1 MNAVRVIFR
10 WRMTSALALA
20 LLAAPAVDLKA
31 QSMAEGDW
39 EYAACSD
46 QGPDQCACGEAT
58 CQKCRP
64 CGWGHCTSVWGDFL
78 YLQPTGADVPHAQ
91 QQNGTGGPGTVPFG
105 LVGEADPD
113 YEPGVRVGGVLG
125 LSPCSSIALA
135 YTFFESETAAV
146 VDPPIVPGG
155 GGAIGS
161 LVHHPAAGLTASAGP
176 VDADYEIDF
185 QLGEIEYRS
194 LLWGDDLGWVNYSAG
209 LRYAHLEQDFLQ
221 SGVFGGGQG
230 SLINTQTQSD
240 FDGGGALF
248 GLDGE
253 RIIGRKGFS
262 LYGNTGVSPVVG
274 QFSTKYRMHN
284 ESTDVLLADVRWKD
298 DRFVTILDYELGLA
312 WTSCSGCLRLSAGYM
327 AQFWYNTI
335 TTPEL
340 IDAVQATNYTDVGD
354 TLSFDGVVTRVE
366 VRF

>member
-1 MNAVRVIFR
+1 M
-10 WRMTSALALA
+10 
-20 LLAAPAVDLKA
+20 
-31 QSMAEGDW
+31 
-39 EYAACSD
+39 
-46 QGPDQCACGEAT
+46 T

-64 CGWGHCTSVWGDFL
+64 CAYGHCTSVWGDFL
-78 YLQPTGADVPHAQ
+78 YLQATGADVAHAQ
-91 QQNGTGGPGTVPFG
+91 QQNGTGGAGTVPFG
-105 LVGEADPD
+105 RIDDADPD
-113 YEPGVRVGGVLG
+113 YQSGVRVGGVLG
-125 LSPCSSIALA
+125 LSPYSSIAMA
-135 YTFFESETAAV
+135 YTFYESDTTTFLDA
-146 VDPPIVPGG
+146 PIIPGG

-161 LVHHPAAGLTASAGP
+161 LVQHPGAALIASAGP
-176 VDADYEIDF
+176 VQADYRIDF
-185 QLGEIEYRS
+185 QLAEIEFRN
-194 LLWGDDLGWVNYSAG
+194 LLVGDHLGWINYSAG
-209 LRYAHLEQDFLQ
+209 LRYAKLEQDFLQ
-221 SGVFGGGQG
+221 TGVFGGSQG
-230 SLINTQTQSD
+230 GVINTQTSSE

-262 LYGNTGVSPVVG
+262 VYGNAGVSPVVG
-274 QFSTKYRMHN
+274 QFSTSYSMYN
-284 ESTDVLLADVRWKD
+284 ESTDVLLADARWKD

-327 AQFWYNTI
+327 AQFWYDAI